1 MSGVAYRLKDLV
13 SFNRYILREG
23 LVLDF
28 DVFTTDASNP
38 QIRSIRKGTPITSE
52 VEKYASTNSA
62 LKLFIRPEDVVA
74 YRLILESIAD
84 DEDSR
89 SSVSGLFRDAAY
101 MQLIRETY
109 TEALGSGDTPSIYES
124 ARINAERMIRWFQLD
139 TPLRSVLDVLENA
152 STWQNVAIN
161 TATVCAYFAFALGAK
176 GESLLE
182 LTCGALLADI
192 GYLDVDASALQSFM
206 SPSIEEIRKLDAHP
220 LRGLKRL
227 ANVEGASWTK
237 MMMVY
242 QHHERLDGRGF
253 PVGIPGDQISDAAKM
268 YTVVDRFMSL
278 GGNRHPLTYS
288 DIHEAMVNL
297 EQEIGTKVSKEHFQC
312 WKSIVQTAL

>member
-23 LVLDF
+23 LLLNF

-38 QIRSIRKGTPITSE
+38 HIRAIRKDTPVSAE
-52 VEKYASTNSA
+52 VEKYASANSS
-62 LKLFIRPEDVVA
+62 LKLFIRPEDVDA
-74 YRLILESIAD
+74 YHLLLESIAN

-89 SSVSGLFRDAAY
+89 TSISGLFRDAAY
-101 MQLIRETY
+101 MQWIKATY
-109 TEALGSGDTPSIYES
+109 TEALDTGDTVSIYES
-124 ARINAERMIRWFQLD
+124 AKVNAERMIQWFKLD

-161 TATVCAYFAFALGAK
+161 TATVCSYFAYALGAK
-176 GESLLE
+176 GEALLD
-182 LTCGALLADI
+182 LTRGALLADI

-227 ANVEGASWTK
+227 ASVEQASWNQL
-237 MMMVY
+237 MMVY
-242 QHHERLDGRGF
+242 QHHECLDGRGF

-278 GGNRHPLTYS
+278 GGNRHPFTYS

-297 EQEIGTKVSKEHFQC
+297 ETEIGTKISKEHFQC
-312 WKSIVQTAL
+312 WKSIVRRVL